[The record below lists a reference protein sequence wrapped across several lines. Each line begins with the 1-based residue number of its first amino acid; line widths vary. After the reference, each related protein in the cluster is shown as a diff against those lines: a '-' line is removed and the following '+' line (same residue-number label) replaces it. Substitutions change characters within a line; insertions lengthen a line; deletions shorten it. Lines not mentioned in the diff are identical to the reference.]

1 MRYYI
6 LSGKTTQE
14 LEIQVNQYTL
24 NDWEL
29 YGNMFV
35 DHDRVFY
42 QCVTKRI
49 PKDGKPVA
57 VIEEHPYGSDVKA
70 VTVASASRFIGDD

>member
-29 YGNMFV
+29 YGNTFV
-35 DHDRVFY
+35 DRDLVFY

-49 PKDGKPVA
+49 PKDGKPVS
-57 VIEEHPYGSDVKA
+57 VIEERPNGSNLEAAGPSGALDFV
-70 VTVASASRFIGDD
+70 RNR